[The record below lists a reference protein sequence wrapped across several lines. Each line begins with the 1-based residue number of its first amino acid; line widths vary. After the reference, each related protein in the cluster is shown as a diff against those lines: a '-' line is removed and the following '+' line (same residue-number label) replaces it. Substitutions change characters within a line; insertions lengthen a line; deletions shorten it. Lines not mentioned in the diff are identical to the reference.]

1 MKAPIKKPPINLYI
15 PPQKCE
21 IINDILALV
30 MSDKLSLTC
39 NNKVLKDSVK
49 DIMLANLG
57 CTPVSTNC
65 QNLNTEKCNTII
77 INNVSCSLCIFEL
90 DNSCNPCAMPL
101 DEGTTYTN
109 QLTENISP
117 SCHS

>member
-1 MKAPIKKPPINLYI
+1 MDSPAQILKTNVYA

-21 IINDILALV
+21 VIEDVLALV

-39 NNKVLKDSVK
+39 NNTSLKNSIK
-49 DIMLANLG
+49 EMMLADMG
-57 CTPVSTNC
+57 CSLINTNC
-65 QNLNTEKCNTII
+65 QNLKVETCNTII
-77 INNVSCSLCIFEL
+77 VNNVSCSLCIFEL